1 MASTGQQHPEQTC
14 GDNITDDETNLD
26 ILPVA
31 QGSDNSSNPQTD
43 QLGNV
48 IEEVRELPTSSTDD
62 RSPSDDSHEMS
73 DNSSNPQTHQSGNV
87 RDDAGESPTQNTDGV
102 PPPDDSDKIADNI
115 STIGNKDD
123 SNTRS
128 EEGSVFG
135 AGSVTQGWLLN
146 YCLIEQHFIDMFKT
160 NII

>member
-26 ILPVA
+26 TLPVV

-43 QLGNV
+43 QPGNV
-48 IEEVRELPTSSTDD
+48 KEEARELPTLSTDD
-62 RSPSDDSHEMS
+62 RSPSDDSREMA
-73 DNSSNPQTHQSGNV
+73 DNSSNPQTDQRGSV
-87 RDDAGESPTQNTDGV
+87 RDDAEESPTQNTDGV

-123 SNTRS
+123 SNS
-128 EEGSVFG
+128 QSVEESVFG
-135 AGSVTQGWLLN
+135 AGSVAQGWLLN